1 MKLNLIAV
9 CTIAL
14 SSIMSFNTFAAEEHS
29 EGIWIDVRSSV
40 EYSMGHV
47 EGSHNIAYDEV
58 AEEIASITTDKNAN
72 IHLYCRS
79 GGRAGKA
86 LKSLQDLGYTNV
98 HNDGGLADLQHPAKL
113 AE

>member
-1 MKLNLIAV
+1 MKLNFIAV

-14 SSIMSFNTFAAEEHS
+14 SSIVSFSAFSAEDNG
-29 EGIWIDVRSSV
+29 EGVWIDVRSVV
-40 EYSMGHV
+40 EYNMGHV
-47 EGSHNIAYDEV
+47 EGSHNIPHNDIA
-58 AEEIASITTDKNAN
+58 AEIASITTDKNAN

-98 HNDGGLADLQHPAKL
+98 HNDGGIDDLQHATQ
-113 AE
+113 